1 MKEVVKE
8 EEEVRA
14 RYHETNIQLLKKK
27 NQEKV
32 TTYVHKK
39 NTCTYINIC
48 TVSRLYD
55 QKYSNFEIG

>member
-27 NQEKV
+27 EKPRESYHIR
-32 TTYVHKK
+32 T
-39 NTCTYINIC
+39 
-48 TVSRLYD
+48 
-55 QKYSNFEIG
+55 

>member
-27 NQEKV
+27 KNQEKV

-39 NTCTYINIC
+39 KHMY
-48 TVSRLYD
+48 VY
-55 QKYSNFEIG
+55 KYMYR

>member
-27 NQEKV
+27 RK
-32 TTYVHKK
+32 TKRKLPH
-39 NTCTYINIC
+39 TYIKNPHVRI
-48 TVSRLYD
+48 
-55 QKYSNFEIG
+55 